1 MGSLT
6 YIGRLLE
13 RRARFKGY
21 QAIRSELDTLSDGL
35 LSTYRARGRSESLT
49 VPGSPLVR
57 AVWCLVARAV
67 LRLLVIGK
75 LWTF

>member
-21 QAIRSELDTLSDGL
+21 QAIRSELDTLSDADL
-35 LSTYRARGRSESLT
+35 LDIGAKHYQMGR
-49 VPGSPLVR
+49 
-57 AVWCLVARAV
+57 VARVKAF
-67 LRLLVIGK
+67 K
-75 LWTF
+75 